1 MKGYRT
7 IIWTAANAVVPAM
20 AAVSSSYQ
28 IPEEWMPYWIGVYMV
43 GNVILRIKTTTA
55 LGSAK

>member
-1 MKGYRT
+1 MKGYKT

-28 IPEEWMPYWIGVYMV
+28 IPAEWMPYWIAVYMA
-43 GNVILRIKTTTA
+43 GNVILRIMTTTPIGA
-55 LGSAK
+55 SK